1 MLALDTTQCAAM
13 FETDSILDL
22 PVLLRAFPVNIE
34 LACCLGKLPHGGA
47 TGAYFVYICRRLP
60 DQRWRHVLHKF
71 PAEEEWKRM
80 SKADNQPISLKVNKE
95 FRMHADDDMKTSK

>member
-1 MLALDTTQCAAM
+1 MLALDTTQCTAM

-47 TGAYFVYICRRLP
+47 TGAYFVYISRRMP
-60 DQRWRHVLHKF
+60 DARLRHVLHTISSHEKLNFFESEQEF
-71 PAEEEWKRM
+71 PMGTR
-80 SKADNQPISLKVNKE
+80 
-95 FRMHADDDMKTSK
+95 RTTSTWFARNN